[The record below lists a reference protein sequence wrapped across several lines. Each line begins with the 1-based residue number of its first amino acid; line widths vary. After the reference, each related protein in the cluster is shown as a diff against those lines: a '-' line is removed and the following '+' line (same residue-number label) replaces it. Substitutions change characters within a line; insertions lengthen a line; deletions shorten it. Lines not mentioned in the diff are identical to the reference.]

1 MAALKQTL
9 RDTAQLL
16 TAPVRRAITIA
27 WIFGTLATVSVALNW
42 LFPSEVQPE
51 FAERLFLRMIGGWL
65 FNIIIGWSFYLLPT
79 IVAAIVMRLL
89 FRHPVVGLVYKLVV
103 YIYAALWGF
112 ALALLAGGLL
122 PSLYPGSFVFVHLLA
137 AALSRKSLA
146 RFVLVAGVSFEIIS
160 ISFFGAYSLI
170 HSNFLQSPEKVGAH
184 KLDERSYYSLHFYS
198 PDILIGTDREHV
210 NQLTIGDSLSLS
222 RKIIYTGSYP
232 ERIHQSNIT
241 NRFYVS
247 DEGVL
252 VFDNLS
258 LTGTLRLH
266 DFRYP
271 KVVEDPVSKTLW
283 TAEEWWGKANVISM
297 VDGHLIASLEA
308 TPGSWTWPHLTAD
321 IAGRRLWRSSMLIS
335 RDIRLYDL
343 DSRQLIKK
351 ADDLSVY
358 MTVFDPKRQLLW
370 GGRPFLGEIIGLDD
384 ELKIQKRIKVGF
396 FIRGV
401 LLGSDG
407 LLYATTFPFGE
418 VYQIDPDSGKIIWQ
432 KHCGWKTR
440 GFTVDSERDLV
451 WCSSDHGLF
460 VLDLN

>member
-65 FNIIIGWSFYLLPT
+65 FNIITGYWEYSLTI
-79 IVAAIVMRLL
+79 IVAMTVMRLI
-89 FRHPVVGLVYKLVV
+89 FRHPIVELVYKLLV
-103 YIYAALWGF
+103 YICAAFWGF
-112 ALALLAGGLL
+112 ALALLAGGFL
-122 PSLYPGSFVFVHLLA
+122 PSLYLGSFVFAHLLA
-137 AALSRKSLA
+137 VALSRKRLA
-146 RFVLVAGVSFEIIS
+146 RFVSVAGVSFEIIS
-160 ISFFGAYSLI
+160 ISLFGAYSLI
-170 HSNFLQSPEKVGAH
+170 HSNFLQSPEKVGAL
-184 KLDERSYYSLHFYS
+184 KLDERPYYALHFYS
-198 PDILIGTDREHV
+198 PDILIGTDRKHV

-252 VFDNLS
+252 IFDNLS
-258 LTGTLRLH
+258 LTGTFKGH
-266 DFRYP
+266 DFRHP
-271 KVVEDPVSKTLW
+271 KVVEDPISNTLW
-283 TAEEWWGKANVISM
+283 TAEEWWGKANISSM
-297 VDGHLIASLEA
+297 LDGHLIASLEA

-321 IAGRRLWRSSMLIS
+321 IAGRRIWRSSMLVS

-343 DSRQLIKK
+343 DSRQQIKK

-358 MTVFDPKRQLLW
+358 RTVFDPKRQILW
-370 GGRPFLGEIIGLDD
+370 GGRPFLGEIIGLDN

-396 FIRGV
+396 FVRNV
-401 LLGSDG
+401 LLGADG
-407 LLYATTFPFGE
+407 MLYATTYPFGE
-418 VYQIDPDSGKIIWQ
+418 VFRIDPDSGDIIWQ
-432 KHCGWKTR
+432 KHCGWKPR
-440 GFTVDSERDLV
+440 GFTVDSERKLV
-451 WCSSDHGLF
+451 WCSSNYGLF